1 MKQWAMPC
9 RATQD
14 RQAMVESSDKMWSTR
29 EGNGKSLQH
38 SYLEN
43 RRNSIKKQ
51 KETTPEDEPSQID
64 RCQYATGEE
73 QRNSSR
79 RNEETEPKSK

>member
-1 MKQWAMPC
+1 MKQRAMPC

-79 RNEETEPKSK
+79 RNEETKPKSK